1 MFCWRKFH
9 SRSRLDIEITEIKEA
24 PIKQYVMKKV
34 GGDIEKVEEV
44 VKGVEEVRKKVEDSG
59 GS

>member
-1 MFCWRKFH
+1 
-9 SRSRLDIEITEIKEA
+9 
-24 PIKQYVMKKV
+24 MKKV

-44 VKGVEEVRKKVEDSG
+44 VKWVEEVRKKVEDSG